1 MIDYSTIHSIDPTI
15 EAEVGVKINNTAR
28 RKILLVE
35 DDEVA
40 SMVEAG
46 IMKLNGY
53 EVTTVISGEK
63 AIEAI
68 RTDPSIDLVL
78 MDIELGEGIDGTEAA
93 RQILKVRNL
102 PIVFITL
109 YTDQEIVE
117 LVRGITRYGYVM
129 KNSGSFVLL
138 SSIEMA
144 FELFEAHENVERK
157 NEELTE
163 ANRKL
168 QKSEA
173 RYHSLFQNMLEGY
186 ACCKMLFDDQNRPVD
201 FVYLDVNHAFEQMT
215 GLKNV
220 VGKSATEA
228 IPGIKELNPELFEI
242 YARVALTG
250 RPEKFETD
258 FKPWDICFS
267 ISVYSTEKGYFVAT
281 FDNITERRREEN
293 ALRESEARYHKLF
306 ETVAD
311 GVLIAD
317 NEDRQFRYAN
327 KAICRMLGYTEEELR
342 TLGVRGILPKD
353 ALPYATAEFEAQARG
368 DKTLASNI
376 PCLRKD
382 GTIFYADINSAQLT
396 IDGRACTLGIFR
408 DITERRKA
416 EEKLLQ
422 SKEELHILSIHL
434 QNVREEERTSIAREI
449 HDELGQIL
457 TSLKMDLTLL
467 LGKIPEQQKHLHSR
481 TSLMLEDINSAIDTV
496 HSVLTRLRPLILDD
510 LGITDAI
517 IWHTGDWQ
525 VRTGIS
531 CALSFSSE
539 EIPLPGEVAT
549 VLFRIFQEALANIAR
564 HADATEVKVS
574 LMEKE
579 RTIELSIKDNGRGI
593 TEKQSKGPAAL
604 GILGM
609 KERACALGGEVD
621 IHGAKGKGTTL
632 KATFPLEKR

>member
-457 TSLKMDLTLL
+457 TSLKMDLTWLRRKL
-467 LGKIPEQQKHLHSR
+467 PEQQKHLHSR
-481 TSLMLEDINSAIDTV
+481 ASLMCDDINSAINTV
-496 HSVLTRLRPLILDD
+496 HSVLTRLRPFILDD
-510 LGITDAI
+510 FGITAVI
-517 IWHTGDWQ
+517 RWHTGDWQ
-525 VRTGIS
+525 ARTGIS
-531 CALSFSSE
+531 CALSLSSE